1 MVYRTRERMKGKQI
15 VNVQQKP
22 DSLLT
27 ESAGLPVP
35 PVQQLDN
42 RYYCDKC
49 NNSFK
54 DLKYFRRHM
63 KRLCPHLTNPEMLK
77 CPYCEK
83 LYRHEN
89 RYLDHLSTH
98 DGKLR
103 RQCRQCGQR
112 FAMENQLTRHRKFH
126 CVQRKK

>member
-1 MVYRTRERMKGKQI
+1 MKGKQI
-15 VNVQQKP
+15 VNVQQIP
-22 DSLLT
+22 DAT
-27 ESAGLPVP
+27 ATATAGLPVP
-35 PVQQLDN
+35 AVQQLDN

-49 NNSFK
+49 KNSFK

-63 KRLCPHLTNPEMLK
+63 KRLCPYLTNPEMLK
-77 CPYCEK
+77 CPHCEK
-83 LYRHEN
+83 LFRHEN

-103 RQCRQCGQR
+103 RQCKQCGER
-112 FAMENQLTRHRKFH
+112 FAMETQLTRHRKLH